1 MYLDK
6 LQKLNSTN
14 DIINFIKSIYESTEG
29 LYIPA
34 LVSEGDF
41 IDELEAD
48 FYMKLVLKHTELTIN
63 KTWLMDNFSFNLPIF
78 SNIKEPSEENIR
90 KMFIHNLIVYKNYR
104 NASIYQV
111 NPLLT
116 ATELYQ
122 ENGIKNLKY
131 VEAYFDE
138 EYQSNKGNLI
148 LNYNKKENNEY
159 LNILKGFLAEH
170 VVHEEQK
177 WEHPYELVAEFEY
190 RNKNHS
196 PLKENYTNTNSGF
209 IDYFHNDKHGVFF
222 RGSIKIPLKYSQSNV
237 RPVKVIDLHTKHVRK
252 HNPNHFNGD
261 IEEGFVVFSKEVMEI
276 LQKDYFFYDIQMI
289 EKAYLQNSVL
299 VDYLGDKVVFWE
311 AEYNKL
317 PTQLKDKID
326 HFNITPTDERI
337 ISEAMYSMQLEVSW
351 NWDKALEPDKK
362 LAYIIRNKIFERA
375 IDMNLNF
382 IYPHNVKDLQS
393 FINKIE
399 NLTQINLEN
408 FNTNATDVKTLITIR
423 DGKYKD
429 NISEKDIEI
438 LYLKYCFAISEI
450 FGGKN

>member
-6 LQKLNSTN
+6 LQKLTSTK
-14 DIINFIKSIYESTEG
+14 DIINFIKSIYESTEE

-34 LVSEGDF
+34 LLSEGDF
-41 IDELEAD
+41 IGEMEAD
-48 FYMKLVLKHTELTIN
+48 FYVKLVLKHTELTIN
-63 KTWLMDNFSFNLPIF
+63 KTWLMDNFSFNLPTF
-78 SNIKEPSEENIR
+78 SNIKEPSEENTR

-122 ENGIKNLKY
+122 ENGVKNLKY

-138 EYQSNKGNLI
+138 EYQNNKGKLV

-170 VVHEEQK
+170 VVHEEQE

-196 PLKENYTNTNSGF
+196 PLEENYTNTNSGF
-209 IDYFHNDKHGVFF
+209 IDYFYREKYGVCF
-222 RGSIKIPLKYSQSNV
+222 RGSIKIPLKYSQSNA
-237 RPVKVIDLHTKHVRK
+237 RSVKVIDLHTKQVRK
-252 HNPNHFNGD
+252 HNPNHFDGD
-261 IEEGFVVFSKEVMEI
+261 TEEGFVVFSKEVMEI
-276 LQKDYFFYDIQMI
+276 LKQDYFFYDIQML
-289 EKAYLQNSVL
+289 EKTYLQNSVL
-299 VDYLGDKVVFWE
+299 VDYLGDKIVFWE

-326 HFNITPTDERI
+326 QYNITPTDERI
-337 ISEAMYSMQLEVSW
+337 ISEAMYSMQLAASW
-351 NWDKALEPDKK
+351 NWDKDLEPDKK
-362 LAYIIRNKIFERA
+362 LAYIIKNKMFERA

-382 IYPHNVKDLQS
+382 IYPINVKDLQN
-393 FINKIE
+393 FIHKIE

-408 FNTNATDVKTLITIR
+408 FNTNANDVKTLITIR
-423 DGKYKD
+423 DGQYND
-429 NISEKDIEI
+429 NISEEYIEK
-438 LYLKYCFAISEI
+438 LYLKYCFAISEKL
-450 FGGKN
+450 GGTN